1 MQKLLVAT
9 GELVNVQV
17 HVLEALSVL
26 ENLIGGL

>member
-9 GELVNVQV
+9 AELVNVQV